1 MEHTLIKEN
10 SYDLDIVEILESK
23 DEWKKALKSTYGR
36 IKNTI
41 GNKDCFD
48 KIVRVKLK
56 DCIVD
61 MPIATIAINLMMWR
75 PMIKFTMLPCEQTIF
90 DCSNIRKSTIK
101 NYFDNVYV
109 RPLKSKVDIVDLNL
123 ELITSI
129 EYLKRIVEDFG
140 LILGITYNYYQLIQ
154 LSKENPRFGELINS
168 SIPNGL
174 QPKEIETYCKELLY
188 ETVEI
193 LSKSNTGFAP
203 LLNSGAGIN
212 INQLQEL
219 LVLIGNKP
227 DLEGNT
233 YPVPI
238 NTNIMIKGLNTP
250 THYMLDASG
259 GRKALIL
266 NKKNVGNSG
275 YFSRKLNLLNLDT
288 TLDKNEKSDCRTN
301 HYLEYYVMD
310 RESLLRLEGRYYKE
324 SKSGEKLKCVTILDM
339 HLVGQT
345 IYLRS
350 PIFCKGDKICR
361 KCYGELYNINKAMNI
376 GLLAATIISSRFT
389 QNILSAKH
397 TLLANSEELQFTKGY
412 EDYFILDGTQLM
424 LDYNNINNN
433 NELFLSI
440 PVSSLD
446 VDVNEDVENS
456 EDAAKFEEEITVDTL
471 MITNIYDEVVFELKE
486 LNEIRLFIS
495 PYLKDAIDRKSKK
508 KNGRINI
515 PLIALSDVGEAL
527 GIFSVANNE
536 LTKTLNQVNKLIENE
551 EHAGC
556 SNITEMVALFN
567 KLLIDGKIY
576 AHLVHAEI
584 ICRNLMR
591 DTKDITARPNLD
603 TDNIQYQILTVKRA
617 IMKNPSPFI
626 SISFEKVQE
635 QFRNV
640 ATYKKRK
647 SSVLDKLFISKINE
661 YYNYKG

>member
-1 MEHTLIKEN
+1 MGQTLVKDN
-10 SYDLDIVEILESK
+10 LYDLDMVEILESK
-23 DEWKKALKSTYGR
+23 DEWKQALKSTYGR
-36 IKNTI
+36 IKETI
-41 GNKDCFD
+41 GEKDCFD
-48 KIVRVKLK
+48 TAIRVKLK

-75 PMIKFTMLPCEQTIF
+75 PMIKFTMLPTEQTIF

-109 RPLKSKVDIVDLNL
+109 RPLKSKVNIVDLNL

-168 SIPNGL
+168 SIPYGL
-174 QPKEIETYCKELLY
+174 QPKEIETYCRELLN
-188 ETVEI
+188 EIVEI
-193 LSKSNTGFAP
+193 LSNSNTGFAP

-212 INQLQEL
+212 VIQLQEL
-219 LVLIGNKP
+219 LALIGNKP

-238 NTNIMIKGLNTP
+238 NTNIMIKGLDTP

-288 TLDKNEKSDCRTN
+288 TLDKNEKSDCHTN
-301 HYLEYYVMD
+301 HYLKYYIMD
-310 RESLLRLEGRYYKE
+310 KESLLRLEGRYYK
-324 SKSGEKLKCVTILDM
+324 SNKNEKLKCISILDK
-339 HLVGQT
+339 HLIGHT

-397 TLLANSEELQFTKGY
+397 TLLANSEELQFTTGY

-433 NELFLSI
+433 NELFLTI
-440 PVSSLD
+440 PISSLD
-446 VDVNEDVENS
+446 VDVNEDIENS

-471 MITNIYDEVVFELKE
+471 MITNSDGEIVFELRE
-486 LNEIRLFIS
+486 LNDIRLFIS

-508 KNGRINI
+508 RNGKLNI

-556 SNITEMVALFN
+556 DNITDMVALFN

-591 DTKDITARPNLD
+591 DTKDITARPNLN
-603 TDNIQYQILTVKRA
+603 TDNPQYQILTVKRA

-640 ATYKKRK
+640 STYKKRK
-647 SSVLDKLFISKINE
+647 SSVLDKLFIARIEE
-661 YYNYKG
+661 YYKG

>member
-1 MEHTLIKEN
+1 MGQTLVKDN
-10 SYDLDIVEILESK
+10 LYDLDMVEILESK
-23 DEWKKALKSTYGR
+23 DEWKQALKSTYGR
-36 IKNTI
+36 IKEMI
-41 GNKDCFD
+41 GDKDCFD
-48 KIVRVKLK
+48 TIVRVKLK

-75 PMIKFTMLPCEQTIF
+75 PMIKFTMLPTEQTIF

-109 RPLKSKVDIVDLNL
+109 RPLKSKVNIVDLNL

-140 LILGITYNYYQLIQ
+140 LVLGITYNYYQLIQ
-154 LSKENPRFGELINS
+154 LSKRNPRFGELINS
-168 SIPNGL
+168 SIPSGL
-174 QPKEIETYCKELLY
+174 QPKEIETYCKELLN
-188 ETVEI
+188 EIVEI
-193 LSKSNTGFAP
+193 LSNSNTGFAP

-212 INQLQEL
+212 VIQLQEL
-219 LVLIGNKP
+219 LALIGNKP

-238 NTNIMIKGLNTP
+238 NTNIMIKGLDTP

-288 TLDKNEKSDCRTN
+288 TLDKNEKSDCHTN
-301 HYLEYYVMD
+301 HYLKYYIMD
-310 RESLLRLEGRYYKE
+310 KESLLRLEGRYYK
-324 SKSGEKLKCVTILDM
+324 SNKNEKLKCISILDK
-339 HLVGQT
+339 HLIGHT

-397 TLLANSEELQFTKGY
+397 TLLANSEELQFTTGY

-433 NELFLSI
+433 NELFLTI
-440 PVSSLD
+440 PISSLD
-446 VDVNEDVENS
+446 VDVNEDIENS

-471 MITNIYDEVVFELKE
+471 MITNSDGEIVFELRE
-486 LNEIRLFIS
+486 LNDIRLFIS

-508 KNGRINI
+508 RNGKLNI

-556 SNITEMVALFN
+556 DNITDMVALFN

-591 DTKDITARPNLD
+591 DTKDITARPNLN
-603 TDNIQYQILTVKRA
+603 TDNPQYQILTVKRA

-640 ATYKKRK
+640 STYKKRK
-647 SSVLDKLFISKINE
+647 SSVLDKLFIARIEE
-661 YYNYKG
+661 YYKG